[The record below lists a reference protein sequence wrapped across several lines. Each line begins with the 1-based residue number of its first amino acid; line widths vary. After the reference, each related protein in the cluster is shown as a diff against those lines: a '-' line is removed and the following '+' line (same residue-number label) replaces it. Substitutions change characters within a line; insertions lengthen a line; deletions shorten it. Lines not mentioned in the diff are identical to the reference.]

1 MYNYYN
7 IVWGLLI
14 NLFLGL
20 DGETAGGDDPVNDG
34 ADDVSALDQIYGKDD
49 DDDFFEDWCEE
60 VENWAFI
67 YEYTRE

>member
-20 DGETAGGDDPVNDG
+20 DGEAAGGDGPVNDG
-34 ADDVSALDQIYGKDD
+34 ADDVSALDQIYDKDD
-49 DDDFFEDWCEE
+49 DDDFFEDWREE

>member
-20 DGETAGGDDPVNDG
+20 DGEAAGGDDPVNDG

-49 DDDFFEDWCEE
+49 DDDFFED
-60 VENWAFI
+60 
-67 YEYTRE
+67 